1 MDINKLITKIARDS
15 ILENLSLVNIID
27 RQSILYDFPMLNE
40 IRASFVT
47 LHMPDTFQIK
57 QLRGCIGTLYPHRSL
72 LEDIIHNA
80 KSAAFS
86 DPRFDPVSIKELEQI
101 SIEVSVL
108 SEPMIISYK
117 NIEDLKAKIIPM
129 KHGVIIKKGFN
140 RAVFL
145 PDVWDKLP
153 DFYQFFEHLCRKAG
167 LNTNCLNSLDQVEIF
182 EVTKYS
188 EPM

>member
-1 MDINKLITKIARDS
+1 MDIDKVITKIARDS
-15 ILENLSLVNIID
+15 IMEKLSEENIID
-27 RQSILYDFPMLNE
+27 RQLILHDFSKLNE
-40 IRASFVT
+40 IRACFVT
-47 LHMPDTFQIK
+47 LQMPDANNIK

-72 LEDIIHNA
+72 IEDIIHNA
-80 KSAAFS
+80 KSAAFN
-86 DPRFDPVSIKELEQI
+86 DPRFEPVIPDEMEKI

-108 SEPMIISYK
+108 SEPVIIGYK
-117 NIEDLKAKIIPM
+117 NIEELKAVIIPL

-167 LNTNCLNSLDQVEIF
+167 LNISYLNSLDQVEIF

-188 EPM
+188 ESI

>member
-15 ILENLSLVNIID
+15 ILEKLSEDDIVD
-27 RQSILYDFPMLNE
+27 RQSILYDFSILNE

-47 LHMPDTFQIK
+47 LLKPDAFQIK
-57 QLRGCIGTLYPHRSL
+57 QLRACIGTLYPHRSL
-72 LEDIIHNA
+72 LEDIVHNA

-86 DPRFDPVSIKELEQI
+86 DPRFEPVSLDELEQI

-108 SEPMIISYK
+108 SEPMNISYK
-117 NIEDLKAKIIPM
+117 NIEDLKAKIIPT

-153 DFYQFFEHLCRKAG
+153 DFHQFFEHLCRKAG

-188 EPM
+188 EVE